1 MKMRKPVSFGRS
13 ILDISKITMYEYW
26 NDYIKPKYGNKA
38 KLCYTDMDSFI
49 VHVKLEDVY
58 ADLTGNV
65 EKRLDT

>member
-1 MKMRKPVSFGRS
+1 
-13 ILDISKITMYEYW
+13 MYEYW